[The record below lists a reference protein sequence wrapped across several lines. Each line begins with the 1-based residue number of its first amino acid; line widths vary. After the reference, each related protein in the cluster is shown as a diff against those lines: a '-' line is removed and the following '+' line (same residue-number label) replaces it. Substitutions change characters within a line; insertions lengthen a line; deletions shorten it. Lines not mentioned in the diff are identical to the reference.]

1 LATNAP
7 LSLTGSDFIKM
18 CADVRAR
25 MDEHRFRHALSV
37 ARMAERLAFR
47 YGVSRLKA
55 LIAGILHDVARLWKA
70 DALFAYAEGH
80 GLPVSYTARKAP
92 VLMHA
97 AIGAEIARSEFGIE
111 DPDVLGAIA
120 HHTVAGA
127 GMSDLEKV
135 VYVADSIEPG
145 RTFPQRSALEAAAFR
160 SLDEGL
166 LACVRASMDH
176 LNERRLAVAQETLD
190 LHDEMMRRYGDA
202 S

>member
-1 LATNAP
+1 MATDAP
-7 LSLTGSDFIKM
+7 LSLSGSEFITL

-25 MDEHRFRHALSV
+25 TDEHRFKHALSV

-55 LIAGILHDVARLWKA
+55 RVAGMLHDIARLWKA
-70 DALFAYAEGH
+70 DALFAYATSH
-80 GLPVSYTARKAP
+80 GLPVSESACKAP

-97 AIGAEIARSEFGIE
+97 PVGAEVARSEFGIE
-111 DPDVLGAIA
+111 DRDVLGAIV
-120 HHTVAGA
+120 HHTVAVP
-127 GMSDLEKV
+127 GMSDLEKI

-145 RTFPQRSALEAAAFR
+145 RTFPQRAELEAAAFR

-176 LNERRLAVAQETLD
+176 LAARRIAVAQETMD
-190 LHDEMMRRYGDA
+190 LYDEMMRRHGGA

>member
-1 LATNAP
+1 MATDAP
-7 LSLTGSDFIKM
+7 LSLSGSEFITL

-25 MDEHRFRHALSV
+25 TDEHRFKHALRV
-37 ARMAERLAFR
+37 ARMAERLALR

-55 LIAGILHDVARLWKA
+55 RVAGMLHDIARLWKA
-70 DALFAYAEGH
+70 DALFAYATSH
-80 GLPVSYTARKAP
+80 GLPVSESGRKAP

-97 AIGAEIARSEFGIE
+97 PVGAEVARSEFGIE
-111 DPDVLGAIA
+111 DRDVLGAIV
-120 HHTVAGA
+120 HHTVAVP
-127 GMSDLEKV
+127 GMSDLEKI

-145 RTFPQRSALEAAAFR
+145 RTFPQRAELEAAAFR

-176 LNERRLAVAQETLD
+176 LAARRIAVAQETMD
-190 LHDEMMRRYGDA
+190 LYDEMMRRHGGA